1 MEGSAAQGWQRSTS
15 HLPTHR
21 PHYGG
26 WHADSK
32 CRHLSDLHDMQEFL
46 AVLIEVF
53 NPIMNEYYYRDTI
66 AFNRMWDQANAAS
79 REQKEEDYE

>member
-1 MEGSAAQGWQRSTS
+1 
-15 HLPTHR
+15 
-21 PHYGG
+21 
-26 WHADSK
+26 
-32 CRHLSDLHDMQEFL
+32 MQEFL